1 MVSALATLPLL
12 RQHVDAEEDLV
23 RIVLN
28 ARSRVEANLALG
40 MLRESSLSE
49 RVLVA
54 ALNLREVLDSLP
66 GYPCSMAVDDS
77 TLAKIA
83 GLKKDRSA
91 WMKTVKDDPGIKLSI
106 STAGNFCFDLVVRV
120 DGRNIFWTAP
130 SAEEDFVHPELLD
143 VCLER
148 EALLPAVIDLVKNMG
163 LVFNPRFYMSVDD
176 WNLDHLQGSFTDFQ
190 ALF

>member
-1 MVSALATLPLL
+1 MVSALSTLPLL
-12 RQHVDAEEDLV
+12 RQHIDADEDLV
-23 RIVLN
+23 RIVVN

-40 MLRESSLSE
+40 ILRESMTE

-66 GYPCSMAVDDS
+66 GYPCSMAIDET
-77 TLAKIA
+77 TLAKVA

-91 WMKTVKDDPGIKLSI
+91 WTKTLDDDPDVTLSV
-106 STAGNFCFDLVVRV
+106 STAGNFCFDLVV
-120 DGRNIFWTAP
+120 GIEGHPIFWTPP

-143 VCLER
+143 ACLDR
-148 EALLPAVIDLVKNMG
+148 PALLPAVIALAGDMG

-176 WNLDHLQGSFTDFQ
+176 WNLDHLQESFEDFQ
-190 ALF
+190 AIF